1 MRKIITSIILIPA
14 ILCFSI
20 LTYGG
25 KYKKLAQTGLQY
37 LSIETDARATAMAG
51 AMTTVCNGSASLFAN
66 PATLA
71 LMNGMVDATF
81 SQNSWI
87 ADINHNMVS
96 AAYKPL
102 GGKFGVVGVSMISVD
117 YGKMQGTMVWPNDQG
132 YIDTEMFNPTA
143 LAVGIGYAK
152 SLSAQFAIGGHLKYA
167 GQQLGKSIVEIED
180 SLAVRK
186 YKVFAPAFDFGTHFK
201 TGWKSV
207 AFGMSV
213 RNFSNEIKYENEGF
227 QLPLTFQ
234 FGVSMDLIDFVP
246 EMSEFHRLI
255 CSIDAAHPRSYPEY
269 INVGLEYAFKDLLAI
284 RYGYMGN
291 RDERASNFGFGIN
304 LFGFALD
311 YSYTPFGIFNE
322 VQSFTLRF
330 TL

>member
-1 MRKIITSIILIPA
+1 MTQNIIKWCA
-14 ILCFSI
+14 ILTIVSCTIPSF
-20 LTYGG
+20 G
-25 KYKKLAQTGLQY
+25 KYQKLAQTGLQY
-37 LSIETDARATAMAG
+37 LSVETDARATGMAG

-71 LMNGMVDATF
+71 LMNGKFDVSF

-87 ADINHNMVS
+87 AGITHNTIS
-96 AAYKPL
+96 AAYNPF
-102 GGKFGVVGVSMISVD
+102 GGRYGVFGISMVNVD
-117 YGKMQGTMVWPNDQG
+117 YGKMQGTLVWPNNQG
-132 YIDTEMFNPTA
+132 YIDTEVFNPTA

-152 SLSAQFAIGGHLKYA
+152 SLSSNFAIGGHLKYA

-180 SLAVRK
+180 SLTVRK
-186 YKVFAPAFDFGTHFK
+186 YRVFAPAFDFGTHFN
-201 TGWKSV
+201 TGWKSI

-213 RNFSNEIKYENEGF
+213 RNFSNEVKYENEGF

-234 FGVSMDLIDFVP
+234 FGISMDLVDFVP
-246 EMSEFHRLI
+246 EMSKLHTLI

-269 INVGLEYAFKDLLAI
+269 INVGLEYTFKDLLSV

-291 RDERASNFGFGIN
+291 RDERASNFGFGIR

-311 YSYTPFGIFNE
+311 YSYTPFGVFNE

>member
-1 MRKIITSIILIPA
+1 MRKVITSTILISA
-14 ILCFSI
+14 ILCFST

-37 LSIETDARATAMAG
+37 LSVETDARATAMAG

-71 LMNGMVDATF
+71 LMNGMIDATF

-87 ADINHNMVS
+87 ADIKHNMVS
-96 AAYKPL
+96 AAYRPL
-102 GGKFGVVGVSMISVD
+102 DGKFGVVGVSMISVD
-117 YGKMQGTMVWPNDQG
+117 YGKMQGTMAWPNDQG

-143 LAVGIGYAK
+143 LAVGVGYAK
-152 SLSAQFAIGGHLKYA
+152 SLSSQFAIGGHLKYA

-213 RNFSNEIKYENEGF
+213 RNFSSEIKYENEGF

-246 EMSEFHRLI
+246 EMLELHKLI

-291 RDERASNFGFGIN
+291 RDE
-304 LFGFALD
+304 
-311 YSYTPFGIFNE
+311 
-322 VQSFTLRF
+322 
-330 TL
+330 